1 MNYKKALAILDLK
14 NGYTKKELK
23 KAYFYK
29 ILMYHPDKNKEHSD
43 GVMFNKVKESYEYLN
58 QENHTSGISNDD
70 CKCQDGSREN
80 EINQNMGNLNLKYSM
95 KQILLNYFSD
105 LILKFYHIL
114 LMSDNAVSR
123 KILQDMDRRL
133 EGRKPIESI
142 RDDISE
148 LKVEMIH
155 IKNYIRKL
163 EIREQIKEEKN
174 EPVDKYEILDNN
186 RPEKENQR
194 GWFW

>member
-1 MNYKKALAILDLK
+1 
-14 NGYTKKELK
+14 
-23 KAYFYK
+23 
-29 ILMYHPDKNKEHSD
+29 
-43 GVMFNKVKESYEYLN
+43 
-58 QENHTSGISNDD
+58 
-70 CKCQDGSREN
+70 
-80 EINQNMGNLNLKYSM
+80 M

-155 IKNYIRKL
+155 IKNYLRKL
-163 EIREQIKEEKN
+163 EIREQIKEQEQAKQT
-174 EPVDKYEILDNN
+174 EPEDKYEILDNN
-186 RPEKENQR
+186 REEKENQR